1 MKISS
6 LPSAFFVS
14 WKLPLVLYLMMSLL
28 SFLYHKS
35 RVVNNNQLDD
45 SSIKKKVSSWQE
57 LSVYECDSVISAGV
71 SLRKSKPPF
80 KPNRWALA
88 TL

>member
-45 SSIKKKVSSWQE
+45 SSIKKSE
-57 LSVYECDSVISAGV
+57 LVAG
-71 SLRKSKPPF
+71 
-80 KPNRWALA
+80 A
-88 TL
+88 